1 MKRFFINQND
11 LSDKFWNIEYEG
23 EEQIVHYGKIGT
35 AGREMTKKFASEE
48 ECQKESEKLIAQKMK
63 KGYVEVSPNEEIPA
77 KIEMS
82 EEEKA
87 EFLFWEAIEKSYKYN
102 KKKWEDYDIEEHL
115 EKLTNYLSKY
125 GKERLVAF
133 EKTLQEKLM
142 ELYTAQIA
150 ELYII
155 LNCDFEKKDDIYSF
169 EEEPYISADGFIYF
183 RCWLLLKGKEFFE
196 DITKDINAF
205 ISGKY
210 HFDIG
215 DTWAEGLLYVSDDAY
230 SENHEN
236 EDECEIRDIVYE
248 KYPHINYDNIV
259 EMKEKFAVGKELFKK
274 YPALVEQIC
283 DLR

>member
-102 KKKWEDYDIEEHL
+102 KKKWDAYDVEEHL
-115 EKLTNYLSKY
+115 EKLTNYLSKH

-155 LNCDFEKKDDIYSF
+155 LNCDFEKKDGVYSF

-248 KYPHINYDNIV
+248 KYPYINYDNIV

>member
-77 KIEMS
+77 KIEMI

-102 KKKWEDYDIEEHL
+102 KKKWDAYDVEEHL
-115 EKLTNYLSKY
+115 EKLTSYLSKY

-133 EKTLQEKLM
+133 EKTMQEKLM

-155 LNCDFEKKDDIYSF
+155 LNCDFEKKDGVYSF

-215 DTWAEGLLYVSDDAY
+215 DAWAEGLLYVSDDAY

-236 EDECEIRDIVYE
+236 EDESEIRDIVFE
-248 KYPHINYDNIV
+248 KYPQINYDNAGEI
-259 EMKEKFAVGKELFKK
+259 EGESAGDKKLFKK
-274 YPALVEQIC
+274 YRALVKEIC

>member
-1 MKRFFINQND
+1 
-11 LSDKFWNIEYEG
+11 
-23 EEQIVHYGKIGT
+23 
-35 AGREMTKKFASEE
+35 
-48 ECQKESEKLIAQKMK
+48 
-63 KGYVEVSPNEEIPA
+63 
-77 KIEMS
+77 MS

-102 KKKWEDYDIEEHL
+102 KKKWDAYDVEEHL
-115 EKLTNYLSKY
+115 EKLTSYLAKH
-125 GKERLVAF
+125 GKERLVSF
-133 EKTLQEKLM
+133 EKTMQEKLM

-236 EDECEIRDIVYE
+236 EDESEIRDIVFE

>member
-102 KKKWEDYDIEEHL
+102 KKKWDAYDVEEHL
-115 EKLTNYLSKY
+115 EKLTSYLSKY

-133 EKTLQEKLM
+133 EKTMQEKLM

-155 LNCDFEKKDDIYSF
+155 LNCDFEKKDGVYSF

-236 EDECEIRDIVYE
+236 EDESEIRDIVFE
-248 KYPHINYDNIV
+248 KYPQINYDNAGGI
-259 EMKEKFAVGKELFKK
+259 EGEIAGDKKLFKK
-274 YPALVEQIC
+274 YRALVKEIC

>member
-63 KGYVEVSPNEEIPA
+63 KGYVEVSPNEEIPT

-102 KKKWEDYDIEEHL
+102 KKKWEDYDVEEHL

-155 LNCDFEKKDDIYSF
+155 LNCDFEKKDDVYSF

-248 KYPHINYDNIV
+248 KYPYINYDNIV

>member
-23 EEQIVHYGKIGT
+23 EKQIVHYGKIGT

-102 KKKWEDYDIEEHL
+102 KKKWDAYDIEEHR
-115 EKLTNYLSKY
+115 EKLTSYLAKH
-125 GKERLVAF
+125 GKERLVSF
-133 EKTLQEKLM
+133 EKTMQEKLM

-155 LNCDFEKKDDIYSF
+155 LNCDLRKSHTFLPMD
-169 EEEPYISADGFIYF
+169 
-183 RCWLLLKGKEFFE
+183 L
-196 DITKDINAF
+196 F
-205 ISGKY
+205 IS
-210 HFDIG
+210 
-215 DTWAEGLLYVSDDAY
+215 DAGF
-230 SENHEN
+230 
-236 EDECEIRDIVYE
+236 C
-248 KYPHINYDNIV
+248 
-259 EMKEKFAVGKELFKK
+259 
-274 YPALVEQIC
+274 
-283 DLR
+283 

>member
-11 LSDKFWNIEYEG
+11 LSDKFWNIEYER

-102 KKKWEDYDIEEHL
+102 KKKWDAYDIEEHL

-155 LNCDFEKKDDIYSF
+155 LNCDFEKKDGVYSF
-169 EEEPYISADGFIYF
+169 EEEPYVSADGFIYF

-248 KYPHINYDNIV
+248 KYPYINYDNIV

>member
-87 EFLFWEAIEKSYKYN
+87 EFLFWEDIEKSYKYN

-115 EKLTNYLSKY
+115 ERLTSYLSKY

-155 LNCDFEKKDDIYSF
+155 LNCDFEKKDDVYSF

-230 SENHEN
+230 SENHEH

-248 KYPHINYDNIV
+248 KYQNINYDNIV

>member
-63 KGYVEVSPNEEIPA
+63 KGYVEVSPNEEIPT

-115 EKLTNYLSKY
+115 EKLTSYLAKY
-125 GKERLVAF
+125 GKERLVSF
-133 EKTLQEKLM
+133 EKTMQEKLM

-155 LNCDFEKKDDIYSF
+155 LNCDFEKKDGVYYF
-169 EEEPYISADGFIYF
+169 EKEPYISTDGFIYF

-215 DTWAEGLLYVSDDAY
+215 DTWAEELLYVSDDAY

>member
-35 AGREMTKKFASEE
+35 AGREITKKFASEE

-82 EEEKA
+82 AEEKA

-102 KKKWEDYDIEEHL
+102 KKKWDAYDVEEHL
-115 EKLTNYLSKY
+115 EKLTNYLSKH

-248 KYPHINYDNIV
+248 KYPYINYDNIV

>member
-23 EEQIVHYGKIGT
+23 EKQIVHYGKIGT

-102 KKKWEDYDIEEHL
+102 KKKWDAYDIEEHL

-133 EKTLQEKLM
+133 EKTLQENLM

-155 LNCDFEKKDDIYSF
+155 LNCDFEKKDGVYCF
-169 EEEPYISADGFIYF
+169 EEEPYISTDGFIYF

-215 DTWAEGLLYVSDDAY
+215 DTWAEELLYVSDDAY
-230 SENHEN
+230 S
-236 EDECEIRDIVYE
+236 
-248 KYPHINYDNIV
+248 
-259 EMKEKFAVGKELFKK
+259 
-274 YPALVEQIC
+274 
-283 DLR
+283 

>member
-63 KGYVEVSPNEEIPA
+63 KGYVEISPNEEIPV

-102 KKKWEDYDIEEHL
+102 KKKWDAYDVEEHL
-115 EKLTNYLSKY
+115 EKLTNYLSKH

-150 ELYII
+150 EFYII
-155 LNCDFEKKDDIYSF
+155 LNCDFEKKDGVYCF
-169 EEEPYISADGFIYF
+169 EEEPYISTDGFIYF

-236 EDECEIRDIVYE
+236 EDESEIRDIGFE
-248 KYPHINYDNIV
+248 KYPHINYDNAREI
-259 EMKEKFAVGKELFKK
+259 EGEIAGDKKLFKK
-274 YPALVEQIC
+274 YRALVKEIC